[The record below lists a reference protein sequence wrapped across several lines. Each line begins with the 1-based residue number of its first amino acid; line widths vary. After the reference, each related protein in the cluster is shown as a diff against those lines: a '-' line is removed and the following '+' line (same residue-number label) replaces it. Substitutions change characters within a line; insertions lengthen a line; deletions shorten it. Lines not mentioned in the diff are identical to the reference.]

1 MLKVLVKF
9 KGKVLYVV
17 ESDKSQ
23 ITIGRGEENDI
34 VIDNL
39 AVSKQHARILRY
51 LDGYS
56 IEDLNSTNGTYLNEK
71 MVSKAELKHKDVLT
85 VGKHTLEIL
94 MDKLYAIDTTREQVN
109 DTMMLTTEKH
119 KEMLKKQQKVKKK

>member
-17 ESDKSQ
+17 ESDKTQ
-23 ITIGRGEENDI
+23 ITIGRSEENDI

-56 IEDLNSTNGTYLNEK
+56 IEDLNSTNGTFLNQK
-71 MVSKAELKHKDVLT
+71 KKGWAKLSNKDT
-85 VGKHTLEIL
+85 VTIGKHELEVYYSL
-94 MDKLYAIDTTREQVN
+94 EPEEKAPRDTAQ
-109 DTMMLTTEKH
+109 DTIKIPG
-119 KEMLKKQQKVKKK
+119 